1 MKKRILSMLLV
12 GVMLMT
18 LVPLQT
24 FAAESEVTRIQWLQ
38 KLTSTF
44 NMTVEEDNYPDN
56 YYSDISAS
64 DSFYR
69 DVMIAT
75 EFGLIDVE
83 PGEPLEPNAP
93 VTREYAAH
101 TLNFCLGYKL
111 DEGSTYSFSDSES
124 MTYADDAQIA
134 VNRNWFA
141 LKDGKFMPEQA
152 VTNAEMNAMLADAK
166 QVQTGSEI
174 DGSHDNVFKFKSNV
188 KLIPEGTPVELNDD
202 GSISY
207 VGSVTL
213 EKGDIVAVFLSDIP
227 SGYTVET
234 VTTSGRKTT
243 FTGEETSLGDFVE
256 DIDAQGT
263 VEGDYLDFQPAD
275 GAVVTYVF
283 KDGTETQSRA
293 RAAARGSKAI
303 KDIYV
308 TKSVGEGSYAASV
321 TLAISKIYIDY
332 KAEHMLS
339 NPYAFVQVRGNTS
352 LNMYAQGA
360 LFKGSVTLGSW
371 GIPGL
376 GNIKAS
382 CNLKCDGEITTAY
395 SGNFTVGF
403 EYEKSNGF
411 REVRSFKT
419 NSYTLDA
426 QLKATIDMTFGV
438 YVNILDVVNGS
449 ASSSIGACIVYHRT
463 ERTPQTPA
471 LCENLRSWIFVKY
484 GISASVGVGVLNKSY
499 SSSKY
504 VFDENNSPAL
514 TNFHYEDGIQ
524 VANCTYGDYGT
535 YYTKGDSRYG
545 YGSSAYGSSKGLNAA
560 GEPYTIFEY
569 TLDDDNATIKKY
581 YGNVSALS
589 IPKKIDG
596 YTVTT
601 IGENVFK
608 NRNELTSV
616 VIPDTVT
623 EIEDSAFENCSSLS
637 SVKLSK
643 NLVELGKMAFGNCD
657 SLTYIEIPKSLT
669 TAGCTWDTKGPFGD
683 CDSLSN
689 IIFEEDATQIPG
701 YILAGCS
708 GFTTVKIP
716 NKVTSIGKEA
726 FAHCINLEKIEI
738 PDSVTK
744 IEDSAFENCSS
755 LSSVKLSK
763 NLVEL
768 GKMAFGN
775 CDSLTYIEI
784 PKSLTTA
791 GCTWDTK
798 GPFGDCDSLSN
809 IIFEEDAT
817 QIPGY
822 ILAGCSGFTTVKIP
836 ETVTKIGKGAFEN
849 CGKLESIDIP
859 DTVTEIEDRAF
870 ENCSSLSSV
879 KLSKRLAE
887 LGSMA
892 FGNCDSLT
900 YIEIPKSIVTTRY
913 STVYYKGPFADCDS
927 LQSVVFEEG
936 ATHIQGYILA
946 GCSGFTTVKIPET
959 VTKIGKGAFEN
970 CGKLESIDIPN
981 SVTRI
986 ENSAFE
992 NCSSLEGKVV
1002 IPDSVTDMGDA
1013 VFKNCSMIT
1022 EVVLPNIRQN
1032 IMKST
1037 FEGCTSLEKIVLPD
1051 TVTAI
1056 REYAFKNCTSLK
1068 DITWSKS
1075 INEIWRYAFEN
1086 CDALEK
1092 VDIPDTVISIGEG
1105 AFYDCDALTS
1115 VSIPSSVTEIGT
1127 KMFYDCD
1134 SLTDV
1139 RLGNGITKLPDSL
1152 FEHCDVLA
1160 KVIVPYRVSTIGN
1173 NAFKDCVKL
1182 TEVTIPRGTATI
1194 STSAFS
1200 YPDILTIYGVS
1211 GTTAETYAG
1220 QIGAKFVAIDKPATK
1235 VTLSKTELT
1244 LNKGQSAKLTA
1255 TIEPNDFTD
1264 AAKWKSSDTSIV
1276 TVVDD
1281 GTVKAVGVGTATVS
1295 FFAGNTKASCK
1306 VTVLQPVTSIRF
1318 TKSSVSL
1325 DGGNT
1330 MQLTINIRPD
1340 DAANKDIVWSSSDES
1355 VATVDQSGL
1364 VTALKKGTATI
1375 TVIAQDG
1382 SDCKAT
1388 CTVTVVSNAN
1398 VCKRV
1403 DELQSGHPYSPDSNE
1418 LWVYTDAG
1426 AKSLSVTFS
1435 EETSV
1440 EDGSDYIYIY
1450 AKDGTLIGKYTG
1462 TELAGKTIVVE
1473 GDTVKIKLV
1482 SDEVYGEYGFAVTKI
1497 IAEKDHT
1504 PGDLNGDGKVNV
1516 MDLIRLKRYLAD
1528 GTEVVGNADVNG
1540 DGKVNVMD
1548 LIRLKRYIAGEAVDI
1563 Y

>member
-152 VTNAEMNAMLADAK
+152 VTNAEMTAMLADAK

-174 DGSHDNVFKFKSNV
+174 DGSHDNVFKFKSGV
-188 KLIPEGTPVELNDD
+188 KVISEGTPVELNDD

-207 VGSVTL
+207 VGSVAL
-213 EKGDIVAVFLSDIP
+213 EKGDIVAVFLGDIP

-234 VTTSGRKTT
+234 VTTSGRNTT

-263 VEGDYLDFQPAD
+263 VKGDYLDFQPAE

-308 TKSVGEGSYAASV
+308 TRSVGEGGYAASV
-321 TLAISKIYIDY
+321 TLSISNIYIDY
-332 KAEHMLS
+332 KTKNMLS

-395 SGNFTVGF
+395 SGNFAIGF

-484 GISASVGVGVLNKSY
+484 GISASVGVGELNKSY

-569 TLDDDNATIKKY
+569 TIDDDNNATITKY

-596 YTVTT
+596 YTVTA
-601 IGENVFK
+601 IGRGVFEK
-608 NRNELTSV
+608 RNELISV

-623 EIEDSAFENCSSLS
+623 KIGDSAFENCSSLS

-726 FAHCINLEKIEI
+726 FAHCVNLAKIEI
-738 PDSVTK
+738 PDTVTK
-744 IEDSAFENCSS
+744 IGDSAFENCSS

-768 GKMAFGN
+768 GG
-775 CDSLTYIEI
+775 
-784 PKSLTTA
+784 
-791 GCTWDTK
+791 
-798 GPFGDCDSLSN
+798 
-809 IIFEEDAT
+809 
-817 QIPGY
+817 
-822 ILAGCSGFTTVKIP
+822 
-836 ETVTKIGKGAFEN
+836 
-849 CGKLESIDIP
+849 
-859 DTVTEIEDRAF
+859 
-870 ENCSSLSSV
+870 
-879 KLSKRLAE
+879 
-887 LGSMA
+887 MA

-959 VTKIGKGAFEN
+959 VTKICEGAFKN

-986 ENSAFE
+986 ENRAFE

-1022 EVVLPNIRQN
+1022 EVVLPNTIKN
-1032 IMKST
+1032 VMPST

-1051 TVTAI
+1051 TVTTI

-1075 INEIWRYAFEN
+1075 INEIWRYAFVN

-1160 KVIVPYRVSTIGN
+1160 NVVIPYRVTTIGN
-1173 NAFKDCVKL
+1173 NVFKDCVKL

-1276 TVVDD
+1276 TVADD

-1325 DGGNT
+1325 DGGDT

-1355 VATVDQSGL
+1355 VATVNQSGL

-1398 VCKRV
+1398 VCKRI
-1403 DELQSGHPYSPDSNE
+1403 DELQSGHPYAPDRNE

-1516 MDLIRLKRYLAD
+1516 MDLIRLKRHIAD

-1548 LIRLKRYIAGEAVDI
+1548 LIRLKRYIAGEVVDI

>member
-836 ETVTKIGKGAFEN
+836 ETVTKICEGAF
-849 CGKLESIDIP
+849 K
-859 DTVTEIEDRAF
+859 
-870 ENCSSLSSV
+870 
-879 KLSKRLAE
+879 
-887 LGSMA
+887 
-892 FGNCDSLT
+892 
-900 YIEIPKSIVTTRY
+900 
-913 STVYYKGPFADCDS
+913 
-927 LQSVVFEEG
+927 
-936 ATHIQGYILA
+936 
-946 GCSGFTTVKIPET
+946 
-959 VTKIGKGAFEN
+959 N

-981 SVTRI
+981 SVTKI
-986 ENSAFE
+986 EPEAFK
-992 NCSSLEGKVV
+992 NCISMKTVKFSNNLKELLGNAFNGCVSLEGKVV
-1002 IPDSVTDMGDA
+1002 IPDSVVDMGDA
-1013 VFKNCSMIT
+1013 VFQNCSMIT

-1037 FEGCTSLEKIVLPD
+1037 FEGCTSLEKIFLPD
-1051 TVTAI
+1051 TVTTI

-1075 INEIWRYAFEN
+1075 INEIWRYAFVN

-1105 AFYDCDALTS
+1105 A
-1115 VSIPSSVTEIGT
+1115 
-1127 KMFYDCD
+1127 FYDCD

-1160 KVIVPYRVSTIGN
+1160 NVVIPYRVTTIGN
-1173 NAFKDCVKL
+1173 NVFKDCVKL

-1276 TVVDD
+1276 TVADD

-1295 FFAGNTKASCK
+1295 FFAGNEKASCK

-1325 DGGNT
+1325 DGGDT

-1388 CTVTVVSNAN
+1388 CTVAVVSNAN
-1398 VCKRV
+1398 VCKRI
-1403 DELQSGHPYSPDSNE
+1403 DELQSGHPYAPDSNE

-1497 IAEKDHT
+1497 MAEKDHT

-1516 MDLIRLKRYLAD
+1516 MDLIRLKRHIAD